1 MIERARDHESGDG
14 LSRRDLLVTA
24 TAAAGA
30 LAGMSI
36 APADAATA
44 AGFGDP
50 LVEVRVPAGILSL
63 EQKAAM
69 IRDITDVVRGVM
81 KQPPDANRRMF
92 VQIFETA
99 ESGFGVNG
107 QVFTPRGK

>member
-1 MIERARDHESGDG
+1 M
-14 LSRRDLLVTA
+14 A
-24 TAAAGA
+24 T
-30 LAGMSI
+30 GMRT
-36 APADAATA
+36 P
-44 AGFGDP
+44 P
-50 LVEVRVPAGILSL
+50 YLP
-63 EQKAAM
+63 
-69 IRDITDVVRGVM
+69 RGVM